1 MIHVTP
7 CRPGLKV
14 LLDAPFPCSISYGPG
29 QRSMLFNSYDYL
41 IYFLP
46 LSLAAFFVLGRRA
59 SWAIGALVAASL
71 VFYGWWNPK
80 YLPLILASIGFNF
93 AIGRMLRAAGR
104 HATALLAC
112 GVGANLLLLGVFKYA
127 DFAVRNV
134 ADLTGLSLALPH
146 IVLPLGISFFTFTQI
161 AYLVDVHRGRAKEP
175 SFLNYALFVSFFP
188 HLLAGPILHHSEM
201 MPQFASPSNK
211 KPQAFHLAAGLFLLA
226 IGLVKKVCIA
236 DPLAPVAAAGFD
248 HPEAISALG
257 AWLAVLAY
265 TLQIYF
271 DFSGYTDMALGAARM
286 FNIQMPVNFDSPYH
300 STDIREFWR
309 RWHMTLSRFLREYLY
324 IPLGGNR
331 HGETRTA
338 VNVMAT
344 FLLGG
349 LWHGAAWT
357 FVAWGALHGIGL
369 VCLRLWERSGRRLPR
384 ALAWAGTFLFVMVT
398 WVFFRASSLPTAG
411 AMLRAMIGAS
421 PAVEPW
427 REALRHALAS
437 DAQSSIF
444 VSTTALV
451 VGLVVVALPRN
462 SNAMARDFRPK
473 WPVGAAVTIG
483 LVWSVLQLGKVTP
496 FLYFNF

>member
-1 MIHVTP
+1 
-7 CRPGLKV
+7 
-14 LLDAPFPCSISYGPG
+14 
-29 QRSMLFNSYDYL
+29 MLFNSYEYL

-46 LSLAAFFVLGRRA
+46 LALAAYFLLGRRA
-59 SWAIGALVAASL
+59 TWAVGWLVACSL
-71 VFYGWWNPK
+71 FFYGWWNPK

-93 AIGRMLRAAGR
+93 AIGRALHRGSQPALSLSKG
-104 HATALLAC
+104 HAKALLAC
-112 GVGANLLLLGVFKYA
+112 GIGANLLLLGVFKYA
-127 DFAVRNV
+127 DFAVRNT
-134 ADLTGLSLALPH
+134 ADLTGLPLALPH

-175 SFLNYALFVSFFP
+175 SLLNYALFVSFFP

-211 KPQAFHLAAGLFLLA
+211 QAQPFHLAAGLFLLA
-226 IGLVKKVCIA
+226 IGLVKKVCLA

-286 FNIQMPVNFDSPYH
+286 FNIQMPVNFNSPYH

-331 HGETRTA
+331 LGDARTA

-357 FVAWGALHGIGL
+357 FVAWGALHGAGL
-369 VCLRLWERSGRRLPR
+369 VCLRVWERAGYRLPR
-384 ALAWAGTFLFVMVT
+384 PIAWAVTFLFVMLT
-398 WVFFRASSLPTAG
+398 WVFFRASSLPAAG
-411 AMLRAMIGAS
+411 AMLRAMAGAN
-421 PAVEPW
+421 PAAEPW
-427 REALRHALAS
+427 RDALRHMLAA
-437 DAQSSIF
+437 DAQSSILIAAA
-444 VSTTALV
+444 ALTI
-451 VGLVVVALPRN
+451 GLVVIALRRN
-462 SNAMARDFRPK
+462 SNAMAWDFRPT
-473 WPVGAAVTIG
+473 WSRGAAVAVG